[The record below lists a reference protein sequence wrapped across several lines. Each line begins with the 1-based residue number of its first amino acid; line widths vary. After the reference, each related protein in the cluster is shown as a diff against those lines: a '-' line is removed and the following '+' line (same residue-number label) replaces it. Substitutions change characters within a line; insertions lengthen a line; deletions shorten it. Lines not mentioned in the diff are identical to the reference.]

1 MTIKHFLNTGFILS
15 GRGQTTPH
23 FVLPSSPPILGGDEG
38 VVIKQSNH
46 PYPSLSKEGRGI
58 KGVVNCNK
66 GVQG

>member
-23 FVLPSSPPILGGDEG
+23 FVLPSLLRRGIKG